1 MKKYFFYIC
10 ASLLVLVVSAQQV
23 ETHIVKGNEYF
34 QQQQYAE
41 AENEYRK
48 ALEVDGNNAKAQYN
62 LAVTLVQQDKL
73 TDAQNIYARLIEYD
87 DENIRSSSFYNQG
100 VIHTRQKK
108 LHESIDSYKNA
119 LRTNP
124 ADQEARDNLQK
135 ALQELKKQKS
145 SENQKNKKQQ
155 QKPQSKMS
163 KKEAER
169 QLKLLEQ
176 KEKSAQERLQKQKE
190 RGGSSLPKDW

>member
-1 MKKYFFYIC
+1 MKYFFYIC
-10 ASLLVLVVSAQQV
+10 ASLLVLVASAQQV

-62 LAVTLVQQDKL
+62 LAATLVQQDKL
-73 TDAQNIYARLIEYD
+73 TDAQNIYSRLVELD
-87 DENIRSSSFYNQG
+87 DGAIRSSAFYNQG

-108 LHESIDSYKNA
+108 LQESIDSYKNA
-119 LRTNP
+119 LRINP

-145 SENQKNKKQQ
+145 SQNQQNKKQK

-163 KKEAER
+163 QKEAER

>member
-1 MKKYFFYIC
+1 M
-10 ASLLVLVVSAQQV
+10 ASAQQV
-23 ETHIVKGNEYF
+23 ETHMVKGNEYF

-41 AENEYRK
+41 AELEYRD
-48 ALEVDGNNAKAQYN
+48 ALALDANNAKAQYN
-62 LAVTLVQQDKL
+62 LAAALVYQDKL
-73 TDAQNIYARLIEYD
+73 TDAQNIYSRLVEQKD
-87 DENIRSSSFYNQG
+87 KSIRSSSFYNQG

-108 LHESIDSYKNA
+108 LQESIDAYKDA
-119 LRTNP
+119 LRINP
-124 ADQEARDNLQK
+124 EDQEARDNLQK

-145 SENQKNKKQQ
+145 SENQQNKKQQ

-163 KKEAER
+163 QKEAER

>member
-1 MKKYFFYIC
+1 M
-10 ASLLVLVVSAQQV
+10 VSAQQV

-48 ALEVDGNNAKAQYN
+48 ALAVDGNHAKAQYN
-62 LAVTLVQQDKL
+62 LAAALVQQDKL
-73 TDAQNIYARLIEYD
+73 TDAQNIYSRLVELED
-87 DENIRSSSFYNQG
+87 GAIRSSAFYNQG
-100 VIHTRQKK
+100 VINTRQKK
-108 LHESIDSYKNA
+108 LQESIDSYKNA
-119 LRTNP
+119 LRINP

-145 SENQKNKKQQ
+145 SQNQQNKKQQ

-163 KKEAER
+163 QKEAER

>member
-1 MKKYFFYIC
+1 M
-10 ASLLVLVVSAQQV
+10 LVVSAQQV
-23 ETHIVKGNEYF
+23 ETHIVKGNEFF

-62 LAVTLVQQDKL
+62 LAATLVQQDKL
-73 TDAQNIYARLIEYD
+73 TDAQNIYTRLIEHE
-87 DENIRSSSFYNQG
+87 DEAIRSSSFYNQG
-100 VIHTRQKK
+100 VIQTRQKK
-108 LHESIDSYKNA
+108 LQESIDSYKEA
-119 LRTNP
+119 LRINP
-124 ADQEARDNLQK
+124 TDQEARENLQK

-145 SENQKNKKQQ
+145 SQNQQNKKQQ

-163 KKEAER
+163 QKEAER